1 MNTFRAAVVQFEHAA
16 GDKEANF
23 RKIEKFAGQAAG
35 QGVKLIAFPE
45 CCITGYW
52 FLTKLTRE
60 ELVGL
65 AERVPMGASTRRI
78 AELAKQH
85 RMTIGAGLVEI
96 EGEKLFNTYV
106 VATAAG
112 EIHRHR

>member
-23 RKIEKFAGQAAG
+23 RKIEKFAEPAAG

-52 FLTKLTRE
+52 FLTRRSRE
-60 ELVGL
+60 ELVAL
-65 AERVPMGASTRRI
+65 AERVPTGTSSRRL
-78 AELAKQH
+78 AELAKRH
-85 RMTIGAGLVEI
+85 AMTIGAGLVEI
-96 EGEKLFNTYV
+96 EGGKLFNTY
-106 VATAAG
+106 
-112 EIHRHR
+112 